1 MRREK
6 ESTVYVFL
14 VFLKKVLLYAA
25 MREKNLV
32 AIDRR
37 VLLRLLCVCVCVFRL
52 RVQRLS

>member
-6 ESTVYVFL
+6 ESAVYVFL
-14 VFLKKVLLYAA
+14 VFLKKFLLYAA

-37 VLLRLLCVCVCVFRL
+37 VLFRLLCACVCVCV
-52 RVQRLS
+52 